1 MNEYL
6 LGMTSALW
14 LGILTSISPCP
25 LATNIASISLISY
38 QVSKKSIVFLSGI
51 LYGLGRS
58 ITYIAISMIIVKLAL
73 NISALSNFLQIYIN
87 KILGIILILIGMFL
101 LNLFKMNLPGFTPP
115 EKLSR
120 RLSQSGLIGTFLLGA
135 LFALA
140 FCPISAAL
148 FFGSLIPISLKVKSA
163 IGLPL
168 IYGLGS
174 ALPVLGFAVVIAAGS
189 EYVGKFYQ
197 NLNRVEFY
205 AKRITGVIFILVGI
219 YYVLSYVF
227 GII

>member
-1 MNEYL
+1 MNEYV
-6 LGMTSALW
+6 LGMTTALW

-38 QVSKKSIVFLSGI
+38 QVSKKTVVLLSGI
-51 LYGLGRS
+51 LHGAGRS
-58 ITYIAISMIIVKLAL
+58 LTYIAISMIIMKLAL
-73 NISALSNFLQIYIN
+73 NISALSNFLQTYIN
-87 KILGIILILIGMFL
+87 KFLGIILILIGMFL
-101 LNLFKMNLPGFTPP
+101 LELFKWNLPSFTPS
-115 EKLSR
+115 EKLSK
-120 RLSQSGLIGTFLLGA
+120 RLSQSGLVGTFVLGA

-140 FCPISAAL
+140 FCPVSAAL

-174 ALPVLGFAVVIAAGS
+174 ALPVLAFAAVISVSS
-189 EYVGKFYQ
+189 ELVGKFYQ

-219 YYVLSYVF
+219 YYVLAYIF
-227 GII
+227 EII

>member
-1 MNEYL
+1 MNDYL
-6 LGMTSALW
+6 LGMGTALW

-38 QVSKKSIVFLSGI
+38 QVSKKAIVLLSGI
-51 LYGLGRS
+51 LYGIGRS
-58 ITYIAISMIIVKLAL
+58 ITYIAISMVIMKLAL
-73 NISALSNFLQIYIN
+73 NISALSYFLQTYIN

-101 LNLFKMNLPGFTPP
+101 WELFKWNLPSFTPS
-115 EKLSR
+115 EKLSK
-120 RLSQSGLIGTFLLGA
+120 RLSQSGMIGTFFLGA

-140 FCPISAAL
+140 FCPVSAAL
-148 FFGSLIPISLKVKSA
+148 FFGSLIPISLKMKSA

-174 ALPVLGFAVVIAAGS
+174 ALPVMAFAVVIAVGS

-197 NLNRVEFY
+197 NLSRVEFY

-219 YYVLSYVF
+219 YYVLAYIF
-227 GII
+227 KIF